1 MESSTPFTAQVT
13 GSRGQS
19 SAPDHRPPSSSS
31 SASTSSSSSSSSP
44 PSSRSPASRPRS
56 RSSSVVL
63 GGTYSATNS
72 ERPPLPTPD
81 HQPQRQR
88 ELPQEQQAARSRP
101 ESTLSRVHL
110 YPERF
115 ATIRRGDIVFDESGL
130 PRPNS
135 RRGHRRRSTH
145 VTPADLASFQR
156 EVLGIET
163 TPSIVPEEDT
173 RSQQRQNP
181 SSDPHFEQLNHAFE
195 SANMSLNSGNGMVS

>member
-1 MESSTPFTAQVT
+1 MESSTPLTAQVT
-13 GSRGQS
+13 GSPGWS
-19 SAPDHRPPSSSS
+19 SAPDHRLLSPSS
-31 SASTSSSSSSSSP
+31 SASTSSSSSP
-44 PSSRSPASRPRS
+44 SPAPRPRP
-56 RSSSVVL
+56 RSSSVVCT
-63 GGTYSATNS
+63 GTYSATNS
-72 ERPPLPTPD
+72 ERAPLPTPD

-88 ELPQEQQAARSRP
+88 GLPLQEQQAPRSRP

-130 PRPNS
+130 PRPNP

-163 TPSIVPEEDT
+163 TPSIVPEEET
-173 RSQQRQNP
+173 QSQQHQNS

-195 SANMSLNSGNGMVS
+195 SANMSLNSGNGMVSSWASS